1 MKWTA
6 YIWNGDF
13 FYAGDPAA
21 RLTGCSPRNIR
32 ITPGTQP
39 GDRISKKNPVS
50 PRTLTQ
56 AEKYGFPSVNE
67 AGAGPRASAAVTS
80 IHSPKWSDIGH
91 PEETAAQ

>member
-39 GDRISKKNPVS
+39 GDRDIEEEPDVTAD
-50 PRTLTQ
+50 PD
-56 AEKYGFPSVNE
+56 
-67 AGAGPRASAAVTS
+67 AGREVRLSLG
-80 IHSPKWSDIGH
+80 
-91 PEETAAQ
+91 E